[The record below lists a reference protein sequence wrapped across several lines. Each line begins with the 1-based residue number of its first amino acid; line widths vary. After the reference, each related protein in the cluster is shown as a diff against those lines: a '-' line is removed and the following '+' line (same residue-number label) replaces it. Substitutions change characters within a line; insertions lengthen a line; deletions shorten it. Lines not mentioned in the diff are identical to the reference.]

1 MSNKR
6 SAVQPTARENVPKE
20 LRKARSSTSD
30 FITEAKSL
38 YYVTFNKDRR
48 GAPDSGAYKN
58 FQSGQQTYQSKCT
71 KFISLLNVVWLFYIT
86 NL

>member
-30 FITEAKSL
+30 FITEAESL
-38 YYVTFNKDRR
+38 YYVTVSKDRR

-58 FQSGQQTYQSKCT
+58 FQSAQRTYQSKCT